1 MRYEVD
7 LSEASKFARTPA
19 YGIPVIR
26 AAAACGPDGGT
37 LGATNRFLTRDG
49 SPWIPIAGEM
59 HYSRIAAERWDT
71 ELAKMA
77 AAGIDVVSTYVFW
90 NHHEEREGEWD
101 FSGNRNVRRF
111 VELCARH
118 GLHVIV
124 RLGPFCH
131 GEVRNGGL
139 PDWLYGK
146 SYEVRSLDAGFL
158 DAVRGLYA
166 HIAQQ
171 LRGLYFKDGGPIIA
185 AQVDNEY
192 MASSAPWEMTTGISR
207 EWVPSGHDGAGY
219 LERLRDIAIEE
230 GIDPRCS
237 PAPAGSHRFR
247 TTCCRCGVDARTG
260 RGCSTTASVP
270 RG

>member
-1 MRYEVD
+1 MRAGWRD
-7 LSEASKFARTPA
+7 PGR
-19 YGIPVIR
+19 
-26 AAAACGPDGGT
+26 
-37 LGATNRFLTRDG
+37 TNRFLTRDG

-146 SYEVRSLDAGFL
+146 SYEVRSLDAGSSMRC
-158 DAVRGLYA
+158 AVSTRISRSSCA
-166 HIAQQ
+166 ACIS
-171 LRGLYFKDGGPIIA
+171 RDGGPIIA

-192 MASSAPWEMTTGISR
+192 MASSAP
-207 EWVPSGHDGAGY
+207 
-219 LERLRDIAIEE
+219 
-230 GIDPRCS
+230 
-237 PAPAGSHRFR
+237 
-247 TTCCRCGVDARTG
+247 G
-260 RGCSTTASVP
+260 R
-270 RG
+270 

>member
-118 GLHVIV
+118 RTARHRAAGTVLPWRGAQRRTS
-124 RLGPFCH
+124 RL
-131 GEVRNGGL
+131 
-139 PDWLYGK
+139 
-146 SYEVRSLDAGFL
+146 
-158 DAVRGLYA
+158 AVR
-166 HIAQQ
+166 
-171 LRGLYFKDGGPIIA
+171 
-185 AQVDNEY
+185 QV
-192 MASSAPWEMTTGISR
+192 
-207 EWVPSGHDGAGY
+207 V
-219 LERLRDIAIEE
+219 
-230 GIDPRCS
+230 
-237 PAPAGSHRFR
+237 
-247 TTCCRCGVDARTG
+247 
-260 RGCSTTASVP
+260 
-270 RG
+270 

>member
-59 HYSRIAAERWDT
+59 HYSRIAAERWDA

-171 LRGLYFKDGGPIIA
+171 LRGLYFKDGGPR
-185 AQVDNEY
+185 
-192 MASSAPWEMTTGISR
+192 SSR
-207 EWVPSGHDGAGY
+207 
-219 LERLRDIAIEE
+219 
-230 GIDPRCS
+230 PR
-237 PAPAGSHRFR
+237 
-247 TTCCRCGVDARTG
+247 
-260 RGCSTTASVP
+260 STTSTW
-270 RG
+270 RRRLLGR

>member
-146 SYEVRSLDAGFL
+146 SYEVPVPST
-158 DAVRGLYA
+158 
-166 HIAQQ
+166 
-171 LRGLYFKDGGPIIA
+171 P
-185 AQVDNEY
+185 
-192 MASSAPWEMTTGISR
+192 ASSMRCAVSTRISR
-207 EWVPSGHDGAGY
+207 SSCAACISRMAG
-219 LERLRDIAIEE
+219 RSSR
-230 GIDPRCS
+230 PR
-237 PAPAGSHRFR
+237 
-247 TTCCRCGVDARTG
+247 
-260 RGCSTTASVP
+260 STTSTW
-270 RG
+270 RRRLLGR

>member
-139 PDWLYGK
+139 PDW
-146 SYEVRSLDAGFL
+146 
-158 DAVRGLYA
+158 AVR
-166 HIAQQ
+166 
-171 LRGLYFKDGGPIIA
+171 
-185 AQVDNEY
+185 QV
-192 MASSAPWEMTTGISR
+192 
-207 EWVPSGHDGAGY
+207 V
-219 LERLRDIAIEE
+219 
-230 GIDPRCS
+230 
-237 PAPAGSHRFR
+237 
-247 TTCCRCGVDARTG
+247 
-260 RGCSTTASVP
+260 
-270 RG
+270 

>member
-146 SYEVRSLDAGFL
+146 SYEVRSLDAGSSMRC
-158 DAVRGLYA
+158 AVSTR
-166 HIAQQ
+166 
-171 LRGLYFKDGGPIIA
+171 
-185 AQVDNEY
+185 
-192 MASSAPWEMTTGISR
+192 ISR
-207 EWVPSGHDGAGY
+207 SSCAACISRMAG
-219 LERLRDIAIEE
+219 RSSR
-230 GIDPRCS
+230 PR
-237 PAPAGSHRFR
+237 
-247 TTCCRCGVDARTG
+247 
-260 RGCSTTASVP
+260 STTSTW
-270 RG
+270 RRRLLGR

>member
-207 EWVPSGHDGAGY
+207 EWVPSGHDGPATWNGCATS
-219 LERLRDIAIEE
+219 RSRKASTR
-230 GIDPRCS
+230 RCS

-247 TTCCRCGVDARTG
+247 TTCCRCGVDTRTG

>member
-101 FSGNRNVRRF
+101 FSGQQERAPIRGIVRPART
-111 VELCARH
+111 ARH
-118 GLHVIV
+118 RAAGTVLPWRGAQRRTS
-124 RLGPFCH
+124 RL
-131 GEVRNGGL
+131 
-139 PDWLYGK
+139 
-146 SYEVRSLDAGFL
+146 
-158 DAVRGLYA
+158 AVR
-166 HIAQQ
+166 
-171 LRGLYFKDGGPIIA
+171 
-185 AQVDNEY
+185 QV
-192 MASSAPWEMTTGISR
+192 
-207 EWVPSGHDGAGY
+207 V
-219 LERLRDIAIEE
+219 
-230 GIDPRCS
+230 
-237 PAPAGSHRFR
+237 
-247 TTCCRCGVDARTG
+247 
-260 RGCSTTASVP
+260 
-270 RG
+270 

>member
-37 LGATNRFLTRDG
+37 LGATNCFLTRDG

-111 VELCARH
+111 VELCAQARTARH
-118 GLHVIV
+118 RAAGTVLPWRGAQRRTS
-124 RLGPFCH
+124 RL
-131 GEVRNGGL
+131 
-139 PDWLYGK
+139 
-146 SYEVRSLDAGFL
+146 
-158 DAVRGLYA
+158 AVR
-166 HIAQQ
+166 
-171 LRGLYFKDGGPIIA
+171 
-185 AQVDNEY
+185 QV
-192 MASSAPWEMTTGISR
+192 
-207 EWVPSGHDGAGY
+207 V
-219 LERLRDIAIEE
+219 
-230 GIDPRCS
+230 
-237 PAPAGSHRFR
+237 
-247 TTCCRCGVDARTG
+247 
-260 RGCSTTASVP
+260 
-270 RG
+270 